1 MLLFHHLVLQ
11 TIPNPKPTP
20 SKPDPP
26 PSSPSRPNGT
36 WPSPNS
42 QPSPKPPNRPN
53 PATAPEP
60 APYYDDVSDY
70 SLPSPSKPNPKP
82 PSRPTGTWPSPIV
95 SPAQSH
101 LNQRHIT
108 MMCLIIACLLPANP
122 TQSHLAGPPAPGL
135 LPSVSQH
142 EHNLLI
148 SKTGM
153 NCLIMAMAVALEAAV
168 EVGEVLGLR
177 IEYNR

>member
-1 MLLFHHLVLQ
+1 MPVYPEHTVGLKARYATITNNTLRKLVSLAVLEVGVAVLLFHHLVLQ
-11 TIPNPKPTP
+11 TIP
-20 SKPDPP
+20 SLLQA
-26 PSSPSRPNGT
+26 SLIRL
-36 WPSPNS
+36 
-42 QPSPKPPNRPN
+42 RHH
-53 PATAPEP
+53 PADQTVAG
-60 APYYDDVSDY
+60 
-70 SLPSPSKPNPKP
+70 LL
-82 PSRPTGTWPSPIV
+82 PIV

-101 LNQRHIT
+101 LTDLIQQQHQNQRHIT

-122 TQSHLAGPPAPGL
+122 IQSHLAGPPAPGL